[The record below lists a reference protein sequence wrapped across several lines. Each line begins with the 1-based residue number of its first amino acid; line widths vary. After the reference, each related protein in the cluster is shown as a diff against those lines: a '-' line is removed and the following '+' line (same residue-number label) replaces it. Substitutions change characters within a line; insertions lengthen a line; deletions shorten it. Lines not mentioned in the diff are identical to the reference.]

1 MLTYFIQK
9 QEERKKKLQ
18 AEGQTESI
26 FQQAVFFRVLLPFL
40 LFFSLLFLILLLFIL
55 LHPLYTLFTLLF
67 LLRLLFFILPILF
80 LCRYVR
86 VAVLPCVEATR
97 CLFRTRGCLP
107 QDVVEVNEV
116 FGTQI
121 SHSALRQKTLRVDVC
136 NTRKTGH
143 EECLVSRSLLI
154 KSKKHFSGLYS
165 TP

>member
-9 QEERKKKLQ
+9 QEERKKNLQ
-18 AEGQTESI
+18 AEGKTESI